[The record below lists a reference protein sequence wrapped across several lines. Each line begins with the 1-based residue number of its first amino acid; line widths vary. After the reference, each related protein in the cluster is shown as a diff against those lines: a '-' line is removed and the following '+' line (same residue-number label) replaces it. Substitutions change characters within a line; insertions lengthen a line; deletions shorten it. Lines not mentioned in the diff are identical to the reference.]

1 MTGNYPFG
9 NFITRRKKGDVMSEE
24 RRRGDE
30 RRRELKALCQA
41 IVKASEND
49 FDKSHCQLLL
59 AYAYSYF
66 PELRR
71 ENN

>member
-1 MTGNYPFG
+1 MEASCLSE
-9 NFITRRKKGDVMSEE
+9 KK
-24 RRRGDE
+24 
-30 RRRELKALCQA
+30 ELKALCKA
-41 IVKASEND
+41 IVRASEND